1 MPRVPSFL
9 QRFRRV
15 LAPPGRPAEAV
26 GVPASGDE
34 LEGELGPVLDQLDPV
49 GEQAS
54 EIEAAAR
61 EQARHRHDDAMR
73 EAAAILAEAQ
83 VRGDGER
90 ARAAAGQRAAAAS
103 RMDAARAASE
113 HEVERIRMVR
123 DERVERLVDEVVEC
137 VRRSDR

>member
-1 MPRVPSFL
+1 M
-9 QRFRRV
+9 
-15 LAPPGRPAEAV
+15 
-26 GVPASGDE
+26 
-34 LEGELGPVLDQLDPV
+34 LDQLDPV